1 VLEEEGGRPDEGQV
15 AYGKGMVMDVPGTTR
30 S

>member
-1 VLEEEGGRPDEGQV
+1 VPGEGVRPDEGQV
-15 AYGKGMVMDVPGTTR
+15 AYGKGMVMDVRGTTR